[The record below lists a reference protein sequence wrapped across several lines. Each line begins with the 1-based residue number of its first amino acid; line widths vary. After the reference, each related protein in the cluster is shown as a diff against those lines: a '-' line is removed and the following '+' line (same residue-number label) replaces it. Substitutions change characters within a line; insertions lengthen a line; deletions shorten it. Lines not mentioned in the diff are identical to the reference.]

1 MSDTR
6 VRLLVFAAVFIVVA
20 GVYLY
25 SAAPTAAF
33 WDCGE
38 LISAAFTMG
47 VPHPPGTPLFV
58 TLGRIFSML
67 PVAREIAFRVT
78 LIPVLFGAFSCGLI
92 YLLVFKL
99 ISSYVV
105 PERRYDRWL
114 PHVAGVFGALAC
126 AFAFSFWDNSVEAEV
141 YGPCVVVALSVL
153 YMALVWRDQLKRAG
167 GDNRLILA
175 AIFLLFLSTGIH
187 FTPMMTVFA
196 VLVFALVVDRE
207 AVLQLRLFEL
217 FAAYLVIL
225 TMAELGFS
233 VAAFVAVPLMLGA
246 AWYGIRVMERST
258 HTRSVFYG
266 LGLFFLVF
274 VIAYVA
280 AGNAIMDDTV
290 LFLASPTV
298 AFIERWVRSPA
309 LFLLLVAGYGGYL
322 YWLHRQR
329 RLSPKYVG
337 LMLGLVLLAGT
348 VQFIMFIRASH
359 APMINEADPSNW
371 RDFVSVLKREQY
383 DPMKLL
389 PRKTQ
394 FLTEDDWRVNRNP
407 RFGVLVAYFEQVKFY
422 LRYFFWQWGNERYF
436 DIFLHVGW
444 QALLGLIP
452 TLLGL
457 WGMWHQFRR
466 ERRSFVLIFVAF
478 LVASVGL
485 ITYLNLKYS
494 PSDPR
499 RGNPAQGGLGFLEV
513 RERDYFYAFS
523 FVFYTIFVGVGAY
536 AFLRTVIDRL
546 RFRRVPAYAV
556 SGALLAFGFV
566 PMLLN
571 YPEIT
576 RRGNWIPAEYGYNML
591 VSCPGDHA
599 VVFTNGDNDT
609 FPLWFIQTVPSR
621 IAGYDPNF
629 GKNVRVGI
637 LSLLNTNWYIKQLK
651 RWGAPISF
659 TEAEVEALPRG
670 FVGKN
675 NRTFL
680 LEDIMIRDMVATAGG
695 VKLKWPEDYV
705 ATSEEYI
712 AKVFGPGYSPRTPVY
727 FATTVAPSSLQDVK
741 GHLRLEGLVYR
752 VVPEAGVEQVDVAR
766 SRYLVDSVYSMKS
779 ILDPRVRKDEN
790 TRGLLLTYAAT
801 FMGMANEYRRQNRSL
816 DAEHVLTLAT
826 GLELDPERRM
836 TILYH
841 LSSFAL
847 QNGHYDSALAALE
860 TVRALGFNQ
869 PEFAVRRG
877 VAYEGKGDLNG
888 AESAYI
894 EAVNA
899 DPGRGEFV
907 EALVRFYLDRLRDTA
922 KGKALLE
929 LWLRR
934 SPADSTAARQL
945 RQLS

>member
-6 VRLLVFAAVFIVVA
+6 VRLLVFAAVFAVVF
-20 GVYLY
+20 GVYYY
-25 SAAPTAAF
+25 SASPTTAF

-38 LISAAFTMG
+38 LTAAAYTMG

-58 TLGRIFSML
+58 TLGRIFAML
-67 PVAREIAFRVT
+67 PTAREIAFRVT
-78 LIPVLFGAFSCGLI
+78 MIPLLFGAFSCGLI
-92 YLLVFKL
+92 YLLIVKL
-99 ISSYVV
+99 ITLYASL
-105 PERRYDRWL
+105 ERRYDKWL
-114 PHVAGVFGALAC
+114 PHVAGVFGALC
-126 AFAFSFWDNSVEAEV
+126 CGFAFSYWDNSVEAEV

-153 YMALVWRDQLKRAG
+153 YMALVWRDQLKRPG

-196 VLVFALVVDRE
+196 VLVFALVVERE

-217 FAAYLVIL
+217 FAAYLVTL
-225 TMAELGFS
+225 TIAELGLS
-233 VAAFVAVPLMLGA
+233 VTTFIAVPLMLAA
-246 AWYGIRVMERST
+246 AWYGIRVMERTT

-274 VIAYVA
+274 VVAYVA
-280 AGNAIMDDTV
+280 AGNKIMDDTV

-298 AFIERWVRSPA
+298 AFIERWVSSPVM
-309 LFLLLVAGYGGYL
+309 FVLLVAGYGGYL
-322 YWLHRQR
+322 YWLRRQR

-359 APMINEADPSNW
+359 SPTINEADPSNW

-394 FLTEDDWRVNRNP
+394 FLTEDDWRMNRNP
-407 RFGVLVAYFEQVKFY
+407 RFSVPVAYYEQVKFY
-422 LRYFFWQWGNERYF
+422 LRYFFWQWGNERFF

-452 TLLGL
+452 PLLGL

-478 LVASVGL
+478 MVASVGL

-591 VSCPGDHA
+591 ASCPGDHA

-609 FPLWFIQTVPSR
+609 FPLWLMQTV
-621 IAGYDPNF
+621 A
-629 GKNVRVGI
+629 
-637 LSLLNTNWYIKQLK
+637 TT
-651 RWGAPISF
+651 PIS
-659 TEAEVEALPRG
+659 A
-670 FVGKN
+670 
-675 NRTFL
+675 RTS
-680 LEDIMIRDMVATAGG
+680 G
-695 VKLKWPEDYV
+695 
-705 ATSEEYI
+705 S
-712 AKVFGPGYSPRTPVY
+712 GYSRC
-727 FATTVAPSSLQDVK
+727 
-741 GHLRLEGLVYR
+741 
-752 VVPEAGVEQVDVAR
+752 
-766 SRYLVDSVYSMKS
+766 
-779 ILDPRVRKDEN
+779 
-790 TRGLLLTYAAT
+790 
-801 FMGMANEYRRQNRSL
+801 
-816 DAEHVLTLAT
+816 
-826 GLELDPERRM
+826 
-836 TILYH
+836 
-841 LSSFAL
+841 
-847 QNGHYDSALAALE
+847 
-860 TVRALGFNQ
+860 
-869 PEFAVRRG
+869 
-877 VAYEGKGDLNG
+877 
-888 AESAYI
+888 
-894 EAVNA
+894 
-899 DPGRGEFV
+899 
-907 EALVRFYLDRLRDTA
+907 
-922 KGKALLE
+922 
-929 LWLRR
+929 
-934 SPADSTAARQL
+934 
-945 RQLS
+945 